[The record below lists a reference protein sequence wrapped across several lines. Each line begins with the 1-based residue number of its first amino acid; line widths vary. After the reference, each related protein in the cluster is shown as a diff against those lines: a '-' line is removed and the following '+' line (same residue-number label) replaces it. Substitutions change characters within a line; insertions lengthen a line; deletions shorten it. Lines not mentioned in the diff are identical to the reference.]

1 MSSTALALSIYS
13 SLSSSS
19 LVPLLLSSSINICI
33 LIRLCSPCFPTICM
47 CHVACCFLV
56 ISVYIMSRFCSN
68 VVCVLCHIALTLYLN
83 LCCFQALEK
92 VNRQMSHYT
101 QFFFLKAYLNLFH
114 SCIGIR
120 LKYYLSFYCF
130 RVISFII
137 SFYILPH
144 HCCGFSQSLLVQRM
158 GETLKSG
165 NEIRI

>member
-1 MSSTALALSIYS
+1 
-13 SLSSSS
+13 
-19 LVPLLLSSSINICI
+19 
-33 LIRLCSPCFPTICM
+33 
-47 CHVACCFLV
+47 
-56 ISVYIMSRFCSN
+56 
-68 VVCVLCHIALTLYLN
+68 
-83 LCCFQALEK
+83 
-92 VNRQMSHYT
+92 MSHYT

-144 HCCGFSQSLLVQRM
+144 YCCGFSQSLLVQRM

-165 NEIRI
+165 NEIRILKKKRVFVITWDTILWSVCLFFLLILCLCVQGSYYTDSTWLHSATAKPNIKETKHLLKLFVSDM